1 MPSPKDAISACLP
14 TASLVP
20 PVRRLLCRCFL
31 LAAIVIVV
39 VALLVVVLL
48 LIVVSVIV
56 VAVASRSCLH
66 CFVYIIWRF
75 LHSCLRMATARYPCS
90 LRLLP
95 IVGRVYRAVKLP
107 TLSDPSLYIA
117 PVPMLLLSPLCL

>member
-31 LAAIVIVV
+31 LAAIVVVV
-39 VALLVVVLL
+39 VAL

-75 LHSCLRMATARYPCS
+75 LHSCLRMVTARYPCS

-117 PVPMLLLSPLCL
+117 PVPVLLLSPLCL

>member
-31 LAAIVIVV
+31 LAAIVVV

-48 LIVVSVIV
+48 IVVSVIV
-56 VAVASRSCLH
+56 VTASRSCLH

-95 IVGRVYRAVKLP
+95 IVARVYRAVKLP
-107 TLSDPSLYIA
+107 TLSDPTLYIP
-117 PVPMLLLSPLCL
+117 PVPVLLLPPLCL